1 MKSIYL
7 YFTDSEI
14 PNRNQMTQVLQLHS
28 MGVRVDQTSV
38 QAGGQQDMV
47 QTGGS
52 IFDSI
57 INFFT
62 GKKEGKIADP
72 KKIAKDEGF
81 MNLQLDRFDIQ
92 GGANSDPLV
101 IFKLGD
107 KLDDDVDTNERWQ
120 IHIITSDGTN
130 FKTDS
135 TYPPTSTFT
144 NMKKSSDY
152 IHLLI
157 LKKDYM
163 AKKKDMKKINKD
175 KDIINKDYIIFKNIK
190 MKIGK
195 IGDLQKK
202 IDLINNDPQNNK
214 LHELFDQIGY
224 LNQEYQD
231 MNNVIVDEN
240 F

>member
-1 MKSIYL
+1 
-7 YFTDSEI
+7 F
-14 PNRNQMTQVLQLHS
+14 
-28 MGVRVDQTSV
+28 
-38 QAGGQQDMV
+38 
-47 QTGGS
+47 S
-52 IFDSI
+52 IF
-57 INFFT
+57 NPFT
-62 GKKEGKIADP
+62 WFQSKKEEKIADP

-144 NMKKSSDY
+144 NMKKSPDY

-163 AKKKDMKKINKD
+163 VKKDLKK
-175 KDIINKDYIIFKNIK
+175 INKDYIIFKNIK

-195 IGDLQKK
+195 KDDLQKK
-202 IDLINNDPQNNK
+202 INLINNDPQNNK